1 MEEDKEAKIVR
12 DARGE
17 ARRTARR
24 GGGSYQQ
31 CLDKVAQEKG
41 HLHWKDFMVHHAATK
56 VEAID
61 RERSTPKDDGSVHPG
76 IRTYEPL
83 PYQEWRSGLGLMTRD
98 EADERRVERVAL
110 AADRLSAR
118 TGMPLWLIGA
128 VPMLGIGTAMGI
140 TQLHQGISV
149 DNAFAAGFSMLMGAI
164 VCIAC
169 FAFGNVRELGNM
181 RSTVD
186 AWVSV
191 CQTLVLMYLM
201 GGIGLVT
208 STDPKIQAYAARFYG
223 SFDHTIK
230 AVVII
235 AIGLHLTR
243 LMFRWTLV
251 IATRHPSLMVRSGE
265 HPRSLIPRRS

>member
-31 CLDKVAQEKG
+31 CLDKVAQERG
-41 HLHWKDFMVHHAATK
+41 HLHWKDFMVRHEAPP
-56 VEAID
+56 VETID
-61 RERSTPKDDGSVHPG
+61 QERSTQKDDGDVRTG
-76 IRTYEPL
+76 IRTYRPL

-98 EADERRVERVAL
+98 ESDERRVERVAL

-128 VPMLGIGTAMGI
+128 APMLGIGTAMGI
-140 TQLHQGISV
+140 AQLHQGISV
-149 DNAFAAGFSMLMGAI
+149 DNALTAGVSMMMGAI
-164 VCIAC
+164 VCIMC
-169 FAFGNVRELGNM
+169 FALGNIREMGNM

-186 AWVSV
+186 AWLSV
-191 CQTLVLMYLM
+191 GQTIALLYLM
-201 GGIGLVT
+201 GAIGVVT
-208 STDPKIQAYAARFYG
+208 STDPKVLEYGARFYG
-223 SFDHTIK
+223 SLLHTTER
-230 AVVII
+230 AVLIM
-235 AIGLHLTR
+235 IGLQLTR
-243 LMFRWTLV
+243 VAFRWTLV
-251 IATRHPSLMVRSGE
+251 VATRHPSVMVGSGE